1 MHTWLKH
8 KFTPLLLPLLLL
20 GACSSERGNDPTP
33 EQLPVPIGFSP
44 NVAGEASRAGIT
56 YNEKDINT
64 LNKSGFGV
72 FCYYSGT
79 HNYTSTKAPE
89 AQDVVM
95 NNVKVNRPD
104 GSTEIWQY
112 LPKRFWPS
120 AGNKLSFFAYAPY
133 MGQATVKDGAVPS
146 GIYSA
151 DGSQGNKME
160 LTSYIDNNNVYY
172 PAVKYTATNILGD
185 QNDLLWGTDA
195 RGVPIAN
202 ADIKDHTNG
211 FVYFQMCHALA
222 RLQFYI
228 TSTEDYGSSP
238 VGRHPKEWLD
248 NSYETRLLVK
258 RVTISNQYGEGTLV
272 LNNTE
277 AFTPRWV
284 NKTGVDGTDGK
295 WLFFNFTT
303 NLNELING
311 TVNDDH
317 LKKDWD
323 AHKGVTADT
332 TNLLTNNAS
341 VLVIPKLRDDQ
352 NDQMKNT
359 SITVVSQRVTRWTN
373 NQNGETSIS
382 RGVEISRTATL
393 KDGQDFLGGHA
404 YRINLNIL
412 AKYLD
417 LTLQV
422 QPWTLE
428 ETVFTDV
435 NKPVTITV
443 PSDRKIT
450 WLQTEDYGIDERDSL
465 AKGLVYINSHHASAT
480 FQITEPQGAT
490 WSASLVPI
498 SGHDNAFVFTDDKG
512 NIIAT
517 PTGKVGVGNDHLGRI
532 YLRAANLTTTV
543 ENRAL
548 LRFYVRTASGQ
559 TAIVRNLVPD
569 ANGRFTEYQ
578 LVQRINQ

>member
-20 GACSSERGNDPTP
+20 GACSSEHGNDPTP

-64 LNKSGFGV
+64 LNNSGFGV

-79 HNYTSTKAPE
+79 NNYTSSTVPE
-89 AQDVVM
+89 AQYVVM
-95 NNVKVNRPD
+95 NNVKVYRPN
-104 GSTEIWQY
+104 GSTEIWLY
-112 LPKRFWPS
+112 SPKRFWPS

-133 MGQATVKDGAVPS
+133 MGKASVDTGAVPD
-146 GIYSA
+146 GTYSA

-160 LTSYIDNNNVYY
+160 LTSYKDNNVYY
-172 PAVKYTATNILGD
+172 PAVKYTATNNLDD

-195 RGVPIAN
+195 RGLPIAN
-202 ADIKDHTNG
+202 ADIKDHANG

-228 TSTEDYGSSP
+228 TSTEDYGSSWVDRP
-238 VGRHPKEWLD
+238 PSSWR
-248 NSYETRLLVK
+248 NYSYETRLLVK

-277 AFTPRWV
+277 ASTPRWV
-284 NKTGVDGTDGK
+284 NKKGVDGK
-295 WLFFNFTT
+295 WLSFEFTT
-303 NLNELING
+303 NLNEPING
-311 TVNDDH
+311 TVDNDH
-317 LKKDWD
+317 LKNDWD
-323 AHKGVTADT
+323 AHKGVTTDT
-332 TNLLTNNAS
+332 TNLLTNNAG
-341 VLVIPKLRDDQ
+341 VLVIPKLRVDL
-352 NDQMKNT
+352 NDQMKHT

-373 NQNGETSIS
+373 TQTGATSIS
-382 RGVEISRTATL
+382 RGDEISRTATL
-393 KDGQDFLGGHA
+393 KDGQDLLGGHA

-443 PSDRKIT
+443 PSDRKIK

-480 FQITEPQGAT
+480 FQITAPQGAT
-490 WSASLVPI
+490 WSASLVPV

-517 PTGKVGVGNDHLGRI
+517 PTGEVGVGDDHLGRI
-532 YLRAANLTTTV
+532 YLRASNLTTTV

-548 LRFYVRTASGQ
+548 LRFYVRTAGGQ

-569 ANGRFTEYQ
+569 ANGKFTEYQ

>member
-33 EQLPVPIGFSP
+33 EQLSVPIGFSP

-64 LNKSGFGV
+64 LNNSGFGV

-79 HNYTSTKAPE
+79 NNYTSAKAPE

-95 NNVKVNRPD
+95 NNVKVYRDN
-104 GSTEIWQY
+104 GSTAIWQY
-112 LPKRFWPS
+112 SPKRFWPS
-120 AGNKLSFFAYAPY
+120 AGNKLTFFAYAPY
-133 MGQATVKDGAVPS
+133 MGEATVKSGSVPES
-146 GIYSA
+146 TYSA
-151 DGSQGNKME
+151 DGTNGNKME
-160 LTSYIDNNNVYY
+160 LTSYVDKGVYY
-172 PAVKYTATNILGD
+172 PAVKYTATSNLGD

-195 RGVPIAN
+195 RGLPIAN
-202 ADIKDHTNG
+202 ADIKDHANG

-228 TSTEDYGSSP
+228 TSTEDYNSSV
-238 VGRHPKEWLD
+238 VGTLPPGWQ
-248 NSYETRLLVK
+248 YYTTETRLLVK

-277 AFTPRWV
+277 VFTPRWV
-284 NKTGVDGTDGK
+284 NKKGVDGTDGK
-295 WLFFNFTT
+295 WLSFNFTT

-317 LKKDWD
+317 LKNDWD

-332 TNLLTNNAS
+332 TNLLTNNAG
-341 VLVIPKLRDDQ
+341 VLVIPKLRDDL
-352 NDQMKNT
+352 NDQMKHT

-373 NQNGETSIS
+373 NQTGETSIS
-382 RGVEISRTATL
+382 RGDDISRTATL
-393 KDGQDFLGGHA
+393 KDGQDLLGGHA

-480 FQITEPQGAT
+480 FQITAPLGAT

-498 SGHDNAFVFTDDKG
+498 SGHDNSFVFTDDKG

-517 PTGKVGVGNDHLGRI
+517 PQGIVGVGDDHLGRI

>member
-64 LNKSGFGV
+64 LNNSGFGV

-79 HNYTSTKAPE
+79 NNYASATAPA

-95 NNVKVNRPD
+95 NNVKVYRPD
-104 GSTEIWQY
+104 RSTALWLY
-112 LPKRFWPS
+112 SPKRFWPS
-120 AGNKLSFFAYAPY
+120 AGNKLTFFAYAPY
-133 MGQATVKDGAVPS
+133 MGLATVKDGAVPS

-151 DGSQGNKME
+151 DGSQGNEMA
-160 LTSYIDNNNVYY
+160 LTYYMDNNVYY
-172 PAVKYTATNILGD
+172 PAVKYTATSNLGD

-202 ADIKDHTNG
+202 ADIKDHANG

-228 TSTEDYGSSP
+228 TSTEDYSSTP
-238 VGRHPKEWLD
+238 VGSPRSTWRY
-248 NSYETRLLVK
+248 NSNETRLLVK

-284 NKTGVDGTDGK
+284 NKTGVNGTYGK
-295 WLFFNFTT
+295 WLSFDLTP
-303 NLNELING
+303 NLDEPING
-311 TVNDDH
+311 TVDDDH
-317 LKKDWD
+317 LKNDWD
-323 AHKGVTADT
+323 THKGVTADP
-332 TNLLTNNAS
+332 TNLLTNNAG
-341 VLVIPKLRDDQ
+341 VLVIPKLRDDL
-352 NDQMKNT
+352 NDQMKHT

-373 NQNGETSIS
+373 TQTGATSIS
-382 RGVEISRTATL
+382 RGEDISRTATL
-393 KDGQDFLGGHA
+393 KDGQDLLGGHA

-490 WSASLVPI
+490 WSASLVPV

-517 PTGKVGVGNDHLGRI
+517 PTGEVGVGDDHLGRI